1 MRKKVI
7 KNIIFDL
14 GGVLIDWN
22 PDYVFKK
29 LIKKKIDREFFYNKV
44 CTFEWNE
51 NQDMGYPLKKATRER
66 IKLFPEYEKLIL
78 AYYGR
83 WKEMLGGEFS
93 GTVEILK
100 NLYLKE
106 KFKLIALT
114 NWSSETFPVALKRF
128 KFLRLFSGI
137 VVSGEEKTRKPFH
150 KIYQL
155 TINRYNLNCDETI
168 FIDDNQRNINAAIN
182 FGIKKSILFKTP
194 ENLKADL
201 KKLKI
206 L

>member
-1 MRKKVI
+1 MREKII

-29 LIKKKIDREFFYNKV
+29 LIKNKPDREHFYKNV

-83 WKEMLGGEFS
+83 WEEMLGGEIS
-93 GTVEILK
+93 GTVKILK
-100 NLYLKE
+100 DIYHKE
-106 KFKLIALT
+106 EFKLLALT
-114 NWSSETFPVALKRF
+114 NWSSETFPVALKKF

-137 VVSGEEKTRKPFH
+137 VVSGEEKTRKPFD

-155 TINRYNLNCDETI
+155 TISRYNLNCSETV

-182 FGIKKSILFKTP
+182 FGIKKSILFKNP
-194 ENLKADL
+194 ENLEADL
-201 KKLKI
+201 SKLKI